1 MYLFIVIAS
10 SLVKDVLDWSESSF
24 RVFLK
29 MSWKALNTLFG
40 QPKGLP
46 QWQSSKEP
54 VCNAGD
60 AGDTGLILASGRFA
74 GEGNRNPLHHSCLE
88 NPKDGEPGGLQSM
101 GSQRVRHD

>member
-46 QWQSSKEP
+46 QWQSSKES

-60 AGDTGLILASGRFA
+60 PGSIPGLETSP
-74 GEGNRNPLHHSCLE
+74 GEGKGYPL
-88 NPKDGEPGGLQSM
+88 
-101 GSQRVRHD
+101 

>member
-1 MYLFIVIAS
+1 MYLFIAIAS
-10 SLVKDVLDWSESSF
+10 SLVKDVLDWSKSSF

-29 MSWKALNTLFG
+29 MLWKALNTLFG

-46 QWQSSKEP
+46 QWHSSKES
-54 VCNAGD
+54 VCNARD
-60 AGDTGLILASGRFA
+60 TGDTGLILVSGIFA
-74 GEGNRNPLHHSCLE
+74 GKGNSNPLHHSCLE